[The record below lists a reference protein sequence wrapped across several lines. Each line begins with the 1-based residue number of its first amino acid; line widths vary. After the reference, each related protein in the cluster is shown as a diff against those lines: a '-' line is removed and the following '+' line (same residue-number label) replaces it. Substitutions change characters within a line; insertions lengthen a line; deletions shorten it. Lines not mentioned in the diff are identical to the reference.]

1 MSRIDPVNSRRGPG
15 LWTVDLFHAF
25 FYRKII
31 RLNQKIPGAPV
42 FLQKISQTFPKL
54 YFSPC
59 IFTFRSLIN
68 FLNYD

>member
-1 MSRIDPVNSRRGPG
+1 MSRIDPVNSHRGPG

-42 FLQKISQTFPKL
+42 FLQKKYPKL
-54 YFSPC
+54 FQNY
-59 IFTFRSLIN
+59 ILVHV
-68 FLNYD
+68 FLHLGP